1 MGAIH
6 CCVAT
11 PCAEVETVQV
21 LSAFQIQQGDKFV
34 LNVPL
39 IPDPCSDVQVA
50 DLDADRE
57 DDSLAASKLQA
68 QVSSLQALLR
78 ARDREVVAA
87 EHALRVL
94 TQQAGAVATSFEQA
108 EHADAQARAAWA
120 ASAAATDAG
129 LEDTQQRLVAT
140 SQWAE
145 QLHDQG
151 RSASSSLSAEVAQLW
166 NELAAARSENAQ
178 LNQDA
183 ESAGAARDALSAE
196 LVVLQEALA
205 AAQREVVRHRQEAES
220 AGAARQASSA
230 EAAALQEALAAAQQE
245 VVRHRQEAESAGA
258 ARQAS
263 SAKAAALQEAL
274 AAAQQEVAQHRQ
286 ETESAGAARDALS
299 AEAAALHVALTAAQ
313 RESAGQIAELQEA
326 LQQQSQESTQ
336 IAAGAKREADQLA
349 AERQS
354 LQEQVRVY
362 AQLQIL
368 NKLCPLYYYCIV

>member
-1 MGAIH
+1 
-6 CCVAT
+6 
-11 PCAEVETVQV
+11 
-21 LSAFQIQQGDKFV
+21 
-34 LNVPL
+34 
-39 IPDPCSDVQVA
+39 VA

-178 LNQDA
+178 LNQD
-183 ESAGAARDALSAE
+183 
-196 LVVLQEALA
+196 
-205 AAQREVVRHRQEAES
+205 AES

>member
-1 MGAIH
+1 M
-6 CCVAT
+6 
-11 PCAEVETVQV
+11 

-220 AGAARQASSA
+220 AGAAHQASSA

-245 VVRHRQEAESAGA
+245 VAQHRQEAKSAGA
-258 ARQAS
+258 ARQ
-263 SAKAAALQEAL
+263 
-274 AAAQQEVAQHRQ
+274 
-286 ETESAGAARDALS
+286 ALS

-326 LQQQSQESTQ
+326 LSDAKQRAATVQEAHDAADAASQQLRCAIFQIVQWQCGFLQCVQLGCVLLGLSTCMQ
-336 IAAGAKREADQLA
+336 PSML
-349 AERQS
+349 
-354 LQEQVRVY
+354 Y
-362 AQLQIL
+362 ALHPML
-368 NKLCPLYYYCIV
+368 NALYVHRGIGRIY

>member
-1 MGAIH
+1 
-6 CCVAT
+6 
-11 PCAEVETVQV
+11 V